1 MIQVFF
7 WYFGLPSLSPQV
19 KLPTFWVGV
28 LGLGIYTSSYIAEA
42 IRAGIQSVPQGQME
56 AARSTGMTYLQTM
69 RYIIL
74 PQAFKLVIPPLG
86 NQFVNLVKNSSVLAV
101 IAGGD
106 LLYAADDA
114 TTNYDVTQVYLFVG
128 LCYLVLTV
136 PLSILVNVLERRWG
150 ASRQGRD

>member
-1 MIQVFF
+1 
-7 WYFGLPSLSPQV
+7 
-19 KLPTFWVGV
+19 
-28 LGLGIYTSSYIAEA
+28 
-42 IRAGIQSVPQGQME
+42 
-56 AARSTGMTYLQTM
+56 
-69 RYIIL
+69 
-74 PQAFKLVIPPLG
+74 
-86 NQFVNLVKNSSVLAV
+86 
-101 IAGGD
+101 

>member
-1 MIQVFF
+1 
-7 WYFGLPSLSPQV
+7 
-19 KLPTFWVGV
+19 
-28 LGLGIYTSSYIAEA
+28 
-42 IRAGIQSVPQGQME
+42 
-56 AARSTGMTYLQTM
+56 M